1 MKILR
6 IVSTLD
12 PEYGGPVAAAVS
24 QSAEMLRQGHQVDFV
39 TLDAERSSFLTEV
52 PGVVHA
58 LGPSR
63 GKYGLNFRLVD
74 WLKDNAWHYD
84 LILVHG
90 IWQFHSF
97 AAWLASRQAKL
108 DYYIYTHGMLDPWF
122 KTAYPVKH
130 IKKWI
135 YWVLIENRVLRDA
148 RGVLFTCEE
157 ERLLAS
163 KSFPRY
169 KAHEIVVAYGIQ
181 APADDP
187 LTSRAAFFLE
197 YPQLRDKRLLLF
209 LSRIHPKKGCDQL
222 IEAFAQVKDTDSR
235 LHLVIAG
242 PDQVGWTAEL
252 QKQAEKLGVAE
263 RITWMGMAS
272 GERKWGAYRAA
283 DVFVLPSHSENFG
296 VVIAE
301 ALACGLPVLTTNKVN
316 IWREVEAD
324 GAGFIANDDL
334 PGIIGLLTK
343 WISMREQDCDNMR
356 VRARK
361 CFDSRF
367 TISETVRKTIGI
379 IQSTLA
385 K

>member
-39 TLDAERSSFLTEV
+39 TLDAERSSFLTDV

-90 IWQFHSF
+90 VWQFHSL
-97 AAWLASRQAKL
+97 ATWLASRQAKF

-122 KTAYPVKH
+122 KTAYPMKH
-130 IKKWI
+130 IKKWV
-135 YWVLIENRVLRDA
+135 YWVLIERRVLRDA

-157 ERLLAS
+157 ERILAP

-169 KAHEIVVAYGIQ
+169 KANEIVVAYGIQ

-187 LTSRAAFFLE
+187 LSSRETFFRE
-197 YPQLRDKRLLLF
+197 YPQLREKRLLLF

-222 IEAFAQVKDTDSR
+222 IEAFAQVKDADPR
-235 LHLVIAG
+235 LHLVLAG

-252 QKQAEKLGVAE
+252 QKLAEKLGVAE

-272 GERKWGAYRAA
+272 GDRKWGAYRAA

-316 IWREVEAD
+316 IWREVEED

-334 PGIIGLLTK
+334 PGITGLLTK
-343 WISMREQDCDNMR
+343 WISMSDRVRDQMR
-356 VRARK
+356 VGALA
-361 CFDSRF
+361 SF
-367 TISETVRKTIGI
+367 TRRYEISQVVKN
-379 IQSTLA
+379 LFA
-385 K
+385 KLQQE